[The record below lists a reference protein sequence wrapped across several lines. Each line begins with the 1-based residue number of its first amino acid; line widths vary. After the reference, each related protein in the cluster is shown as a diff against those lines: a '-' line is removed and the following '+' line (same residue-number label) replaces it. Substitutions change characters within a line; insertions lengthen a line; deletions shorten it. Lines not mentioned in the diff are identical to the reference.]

1 MNFVKK
7 KIGKKIE
14 EMWEI
19 LGKSG
24 KIGKMFE
31 NQGKLWGKIGKML
44 ENQDK
49 LWEKIGKIF

>member
-1 MNFVKK
+1 MNFVK

-31 NQGKLWGKIGKML
+31 NQGKLWGKNWGKIGKML

-49 LWEKIGKIF
+49 

>member
-31 NQGKLWGKIGKML
+31 NQGKLWGKNWENVGKSR
-44 ENQDK
+44 
-49 LWEKIGKIF
+49 